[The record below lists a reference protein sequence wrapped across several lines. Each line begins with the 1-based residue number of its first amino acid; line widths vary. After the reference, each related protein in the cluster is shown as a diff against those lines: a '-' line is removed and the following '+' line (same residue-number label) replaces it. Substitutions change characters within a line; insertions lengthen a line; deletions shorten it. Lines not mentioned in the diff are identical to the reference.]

1 MKLKNKTVILGVTGG
16 IAAYK
21 APNIVRTLQKEG
33 ADVHVVLTE
42 SAKSFISPLTFEA
55 LTSHPVSSEILNSSE
70 NQITHIALAN
80 KADILLIAPATAN
93 TIAKIAYGFADNL
106 LTAITLATKAPLF
119 IAPAM
124 NCAMYNNPATQANI
138 ETLKNRGWNIIGP
151 ELGTLA
157 CGDTGIGKMSSED
170 KICTTVIDYMLQKD
184 SEKTLQNISNTNNSI
199 TNNNLPLKGKKI
211 IITAGPTQEP
221 IDPVRFITNKSSGKM
236 GYALAEK
243 AQQLGGDVVLISGPV
258 NIPSPNGCQLVKV
271 ETADEMLDAVKK
283 HLPNSEIF
291 IGCAAV
297 ADYKAKTFSSTK
309 IKKEESESITIEFV
323 KNPDILKHVSLSEH
337 RPSIVIGF
345 AAETNNC
352 NENALS
358 KLKKKGVDYIILNDV
373 SRSDIG
379 FNSNYNSVTVFSV
392 NNDIIHFEKS
402 NKNQIA
408 SDIFELCLKNRY

>member
-1 MKLKNKTVILGVTGG
+1 
-16 IAAYK
+16 
-21 APNIVRTLQKEG
+21 
-33 ADVHVVLTE
+33 
-42 SAKSFISPLTFEA
+42 
-55 LTSHPVSSEILNSSE
+55 
-70 NQITHIALAN
+70 
-80 KADILLIAPATAN
+80 
-93 TIAKIAYGFADNL
+93 
-106 LTAITLATKAPLF
+106 
-119 IAPAM
+119 
-124 NCAMYNNPATQANI
+124 
-138 ETLKNRGWNIIGP
+138 
-151 ELGTLA
+151 
-157 CGDTGIGKMSSED
+157 MSSED